1 MKHLST
7 VSESCPKLAQ
17 WMVIIEALDRA
28 RCQRGPGRN
37 DNVGLITTASAAPRM
52 LLFFFLES
60 RQSRTVM
67 TLATFP
73 TSQAN
78 LFYDDSQRLAV

>member
-52 LLFFFLES
+52 LLFFFGKPSKPHSHDIGHLPDLPSEPVL
-60 RQSRTVM
+60 R
-67 TLATFP
+67 
-73 TSQAN
+73 
-78 LFYDDSQRLAV
+78 